1 MKREFRV
8 KQGENSQIVEKKMK
22 IAYFDCFSGVSGD
35 MLLGAMIDAGLSEAE
50 LKEILSALHLPGF
63 DLSARKVIKNGI
75 SATKVDVAVMD
86 EVTERRLPE
95 ILEVVEKSE
104 LPQGIKERAIAIVKK
119 LGEVEAKIH
128 GTSSDKVHLH
138 ELGGLDTIVDVVGA
152 LAGLEA
158 LGVDQVYASPLPLGR
173 GFARGAHGQ
182 LPLPAPATAAL
193 LEGIPVV
200 GSDLD
205 VELVTPTGA
214 AVLAAIVAA
223 FGPIPAMRLAATG
236 YGAGDRDLPIPNV
249 LRLLLGEQVAPGA
262 GAVETLV
269 VLETNLDDLN
279 PEIYDYVMER
289 LFEAGA
295 LDVTFSPLQMKK
307 NRPGTLLSVLCQPSD
322 ETALVEILFAETSTL
337 GVRDYQVKRTALA
350 REVKTVETP
359 YGLVRVKIATWGTGQ
374 VKFTPE
380 YADCRKLAEERRVP
394 LREVYQAADLAAR
407 EFEIGHGSGA

>member
-1 MKREFRV
+1 
-8 KQGENSQIVEKKMK
+8 
-22 IAYFDCFSGVSGD
+22 
-35 MLLGAMIDAGLSEAE
+35 
-50 LKEILSALHLPGF
+50 
-63 DLSARKVIKNGI
+63 
-75 SATKVDVAVMD
+75 
-86 EVTERRLPE
+86 
-95 ILEVVEKSE
+95 
-104 LPQGIKERAIAIVKK
+104 
-119 LGEVEAKIH
+119 
-128 GTSSDKVHLH
+128 
-138 ELGGLDTIVDVVGA
+138 
-152 LAGLEA
+152 
-158 LGVDQVYASPLPLGR
+158 
-173 GFARGAHGQ
+173 
-182 LPLPAPATAAL
+182 
-193 LEGIPVV
+193 
-200 GSDLD
+200 
-205 VELVTPTGA
+205 
-214 AVLAAIVAA
+214 VAA

-295 LDVTFSPLQMKK
+295 LDVTLSPLQMKK

-337 GVRDYQVKRTALA
+337 GVRAYQVKRTALA